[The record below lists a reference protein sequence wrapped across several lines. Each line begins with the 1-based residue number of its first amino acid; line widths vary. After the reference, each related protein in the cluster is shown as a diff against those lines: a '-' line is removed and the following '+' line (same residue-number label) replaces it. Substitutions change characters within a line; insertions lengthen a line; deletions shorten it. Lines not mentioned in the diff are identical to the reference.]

1 MVTAITSDGEYAAAT
16 TGAAWV
22 DLSGREHLDVTGPDR
37 VSFLQGMVTND
48 VEKLP
53 EGQSLYAA
61 MLTPKGAM
69 VADVRVMKRP
79 DVLWLDLEPSLG
91 AKALEFLNKYLISEE
106 AELLQSS
113 ERAMVSLLGPK
124 ASELLDKLDDLALSS
139 MPGLVGKDSLDVLVR
154 RDTWPEV
161 EATLGASS
169 KISAA
174 TYEVLRVEAGV
185 PRYFADLVE
194 TTIPLE
200 ANLDRAIHYQ
210 KGCYIGQEVIAR
222 ATHRGH
228 MNRKLMGL
236 LLGESEVEAKAEL
249 FKAGKKV
256 GWLTSVVR
264 SPKKQQVVALG
275 YVHRD
280 ALTEG
285 ERLDVGAGPAVATVT
300 ALPF

>member
-1 MVTAITSDGEYAAAT
+1 MVAAITSDAEYAAAT
-16 TGAAWV
+16 QGAAWA
-22 DLSGREHLDVTGPDR
+22 DLSAREHLDVTGPDR

-48 VEKLP
+48 VEKLA

-69 VADVRVMKRP
+69 VADVRVFKAP
-79 DVLWLDLEPSLG
+79 QVLWLDLEPRLG

-106 AELLQSS
+106 AELAAT
-113 ERAMVSLLGPK
+113 EARAMVSLLGPGAQ
-124 ASELLDKLDDLALSS
+124 ASLDKLGPLALASMPALLGHGFDVLVPREKFQQVEAALSS
-139 MPGLVGKDSLDVLVR
+139 AQRL
-154 RDTWPEV
+154 
-161 EATLGASS
+161 
-169 KISAA
+169 SAA

-185 PRYFADLVE
+185 PKYFADLVE

-200 ANLDRAIHYQ
+200 ANLEHAIHYQ

-228 MNRKLMGL
+228 MNRKLCGL
-236 LLGESEVEAKAEL
+236 LLGDGEPEAKTEL

-256 GWLTSVVR
+256 GWLTSVAR

-280 ALTEG
+280 AMAPG
-285 ERLDVGAGPAVATVT
+285 EQLEVGAGPLRATVA

>member
-1 MVTAITSDGEYAAAT
+1 MVAAITSEAEYQAAT
-16 TGAAWV
+16 SGAAWA

-69 VADVRVMKRP
+69 VADLRVLKRP
-79 DVLWLDLEPSLG
+79 DALWLDLEASLG

-106 AELLQSS
+106 AELVQSN
-113 ERAMVSLLGPK
+113 ERAMVTLLGPE
-124 ASELLDKLDDLALSS
+124 ASALLDKLDDLALSS
-139 MPGLVGKDSLDVLVR
+139 MPGLLGQGSLDVLVR
-154 RDTWPEV
+154 RDSWAEV
-161 EATLGASS
+161 EATLGAQA

-174 TYEVLRVEAGV
+174 TLEVLRVEAGV
-185 PRYFADLVE
+185 PKYFAELVE

-200 ANLDRAIHYQ
+200 ANLDKAIHYQ

-228 MNRKLMGL
+228 MNRKLTGL
-236 LLGESEVEAKAEL
+236 LLGESEAEAKAEL

-256 GWLTSVVR
+256 GWLTTVAR

-280 ALTEG
+280 ALAEG
-285 ERLDVGAGPAVATVT
+285 EKLDVGAGPAVATVT